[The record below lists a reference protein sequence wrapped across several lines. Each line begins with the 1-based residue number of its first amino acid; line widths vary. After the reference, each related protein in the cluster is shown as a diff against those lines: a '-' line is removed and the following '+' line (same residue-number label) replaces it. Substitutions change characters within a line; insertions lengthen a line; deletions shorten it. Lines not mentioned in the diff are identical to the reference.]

1 MRAPE
6 TRQVAVIGGGL
17 VGAAAAL
24 ALQRLG
30 LSVKLIERHPA
41 AVPSEVWDSRI
52 YAISPASEA
61 LLRELGAWQRLDA
74 ARLQAIERMDVAG
87 DAGGRLRF
95 DAYAAGVARL
105 ATILESNRLQ
115 YALWQ
120 AIAERDESAIECPAE
135 VKAIEWGAT
144 FSTLHLADGATLK
157 AELVVGADGARS
169 RVREMAG
176 IGHSV
181 SPYGQAGVVAN
192 FVCEKPHR
200 GTAFQWFRNGDVIAY
215 LPLPNRGMSLVWS
228 THDAQS
234 LMELDPQAF
243 AGAVEAA
250 GEARLGRL
258 ESLTPPAAFPLSLVR
273 VEKTVATGL
282 ALVGDAAHGIHPLAG
297 QGVNLGFGDVAALA
311 EVLSKRGLGRC
322 GDAALLG
329 RYARQRAYPVAEM
342 QFAMHGLFQVFNTG
356 AAWPRNTGMKM
367 LDRFGFIKSALVREA
382 THFSR

>member
-1 MRAPE
+1 MRAHE
-6 TRQVAVIGGGL
+6 TRQVAIIGGGL

-41 AVPSEVWDSRI
+41 AVPSEVWDTRI

-61 LLRELGAWQRLDA
+61 LLHELGAWQRLDA
-74 ARLQAIERMDVAG
+74 ARLQPIERMDVAG

-95 DAYAAGVARL
+95 DAYEAGVARL

-120 AIAERDESAIECPAE
+120 AIAERDESTIECPAE
-135 VKAIEWGAT
+135 VKAIEWGSP

-215 LPLPNRGMSLVWS
+215 LPLPNSSMSLVWS

-243 AGAVEAA
+243 AKAVEAA
-250 GEARLGRL
+250 GEGRLGRL
-258 ESLTPPAAFPLSLVR
+258 EWLTPPAAFPLNLVR
-273 VEKTVATGL
+273 VEKTVAQGL

-342 QFAMHGLFQVFNTG
+342 QFAMHGLFHVFNSD

-367 LDRFGFIKSALVREA
+367 LDHFGFIKSALVREA
-382 THFSR
+382 THFST